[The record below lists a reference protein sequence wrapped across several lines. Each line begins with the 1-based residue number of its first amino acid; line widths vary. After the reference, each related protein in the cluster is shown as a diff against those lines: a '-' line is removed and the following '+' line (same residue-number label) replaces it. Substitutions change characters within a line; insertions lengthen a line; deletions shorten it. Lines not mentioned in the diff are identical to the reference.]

1 MTSLYRM
8 RLILLAGVVICTGMP
23 DRHASIARA
32 DSPNQVQ
39 ENDSPEGDGGSQK
52 VSTRKQ
58 TELLRWRQTFFWGIV
73 LLIVF
78 MISAGVI
85 IRFSIRY
92 RRYLLSGK
100 KEKPTPTEDVWKM
113 HKLPDGALDKIGDE
127 DRPEN

>member
-1 MTSLYRM
+1 MLYAVVPDLPRA
-8 RLILLAGVVICTGMP
+8 IGQVTGDGVN
-23 DRHASIARA
+23 HAASSGDDA
-32 DSPNQVQ
+32 DSQP
-39 ENDSPEGDGGSQK
+39 
-52 VSTRKQ
+52 VSTRRQ
-58 TELLRWRQTFFWGIV
+58 TELLRWRQTFFWGVV

-100 KEKPTPTEDVWKM
+100 KAKPTPTEDVWKM
-113 HKLPDGALDKIGDE
+113 HKLPDGAVDKIRDE